1 MFRPSDKQVAFCK
14 YMAECD
20 PHGDGQAYFILL
32 QGAQGSGKTSIGI
45 RGWASWMAA
54 ECPPNK
60 RHVATYALDAQGK
73 IEIAGMM
80 RDWADETGLRVKL
93 QAREWQVESLHGPA
107 HRIIPMP
114 YGKALADAKFLN
126 WNLASASLLMRP
138 RACRRGPAVI

>member
-1 MFRPSDKQVAFCK
+1 
-14 YMAECD
+14 
-20 PHGDGQAYFILL
+20 
-32 QGAQGSGKTSIGI
+32 
-45 RGWASWMAA
+45 MAA

-126 WNLASASLLMRP
+126 WNLASIFVDEAPSMP
-138 RACRRGPAVI
+138 RVPGVI